1 MLAIVSFIIILVVLI
16 FVHEM
21 GHFLSARAMGVEVL
35 EFGFGYPPRLVAVR
49 RGETEYSLNL
59 LPLGGFVRLVGEDDP
74 REPGGLAGRGIGP
87 RLLVF
92 SAGSLMNLLLPVV
105 LFSVAFMLPNEM
117 VAGRVLVEQ
126 VVADSPAERAGME
139 PGDTIL
145 MINDRP
151 IRNNG
156 DVYYNTELNL
166 GSEMTMLLQKPDGSQ
181 RVARVTPRWES
192 AQMPLGIWMKLTE
205 AQRETEAY
213 PPWEAVP
220 LGIRRSFDMLTLMK
234 NGLVSLVRSG
244 EMPML
249 TGPVGIAQMTTEVA
263 QGGLVPLMV
272 WAAFL
277 SLNLGILNLLPFPA
291 LDGGR
296 IVFVLLEFIRRGKR
310 ISPEKEKFV
319 HLIGFALLIALIIV
333 VSYFDVL
340 RLIRGG
346 SLFQ

>member
-1 MLAIVSFIIILVVLI
+1 
-16 FVHEM
+16 
-21 GHFLSARAMGVEVL
+21 
-35 EFGFGYPPRLVAVR
+35 
-49 RGETEYSLNL
+49 
-59 LPLGGFVRLVGEDDP
+59 
-74 REPGGLAGRGIGP
+74 
-87 RLLVF
+87 
-92 SAGSLMNLLLPVV
+92 
-105 LFSVAFMLPNEM
+105 
-117 VAGRVLVEQ
+117 
-126 VVADSPAERAGME
+126 
-139 PGDTIL
+139 
-145 MINDRP
+145 
-151 IRNNG
+151 
-156 DVYYNTELNL
+156 
-166 GSEMTMLLQKPDGSQ
+166 
-181 RVARVTPRWES
+181 
-192 AQMPLGIWMKLTE
+192 
-205 AQRETEAY
+205 
-213 PPWEAVP
+213 
-220 LGIRRSFDMLTLMK
+220 
-234 NGLVSLVRSG
+234 
-244 EMPML
+244 ML